1 MKIYTRTGDTGLTS
15 LHGGKRVPKD
25 DIRVDAYG
33 SVDETNSFLGAALA
47 EKPDIS
53 IANVLRKIQA
63 DLFETGTDLANPSQD
78 IKSKSPNAAWRIV
91 PDHVTALE
99 KFIDEFETVLDPLH
113 SFILPGGSK
122 VSAFLHIARTSCRRA
137 ERRVVQLKCKEEVN
151 EEVIRYLNRLSDL
164 LFVMAR
170 LGNKHAGIDEP
181 TWP

>member
-25 DIRVDAYG
+25 DLRVDAYG
-33 SVDETNSFLGAALA
+33 SVDETNSLLGAALA
-47 EKPDIS
+47 EKPDVS
-53 IANVLRKIQA
+53 IANVLQKIQA
-63 DLFETGTDLANPSQD
+63 DLFEAGTDLAKPSQEL
-78 IKSKSPNAAWRIV
+78 KSKSENSTWQIV
-91 PDHVTALE
+91 PEHVAILE
-99 KFIDEFETVLDPLH
+99 KFIDDFETVLEPLH

-122 VSAFLHIARTSCRRA
+122 VSAFLHIARTTCRRA
-137 ERRVVQLKCKEEVN
+137 ERRVVQLKRKEEVN

-170 LGNKHAGIDEP
+170 LGNKHAGIVEP